1 MGLLSI
7 KTKQVAGVTLMVTV
21 TVVVLSA
28 WSLSSLL
35 TVRLEET
42 HARAQLVAKA
52 LYHRAFAA
60 VQEGGD
66 PIAALRNDKG
76 LRSILEAGGFSGG
89 VLYAALVDGQGIVI
103 MDPQGQDEG
112 KPLQPREDF
121 ETLLKAGPLAQVR
134 AIYTPGDRQY
144 EVRGE
149 PLMNGDQ
156 TIAGV
161 RVVVSTLFIHEQ
173 FGSAMFTPLLTAG
186 GIIIVSTLVALL
198 LAQIGLR
205 PIHVITSGLARLG
218 RGELDVSVDLPAD
231 ADLGDLGDSFK
242 AVSAR
247 LAADRTA
254 LVGQRA
260 TLESVV
266 DHLEDAVAVFSP
278 DGALLFAN
286 AAMQPLLAAPAG
298 HVSTLFP
305 PAHPCRVAVEA
316 VIAGGTARTP
326 ETVGI
331 ADREFL
337 ILTHPVGDTGTAPH
351 GAVLVARNLTYLG
364 QVESTITYSRK
375 LAALGRL
382 SAGIAHEVKNPL
394 NAAMIH
400 LELLRMNL
408 VDQPDALEHVRVI
421 AAQVRRLDEV
431 VQGLLKFNR
440 PEDLKLQPVA
450 IGPIFAEIMPVIAA
464 EASKSHVDVRLE
476 LADNLPPAR
485 ADASLLQQAFLNLAL
500 NACQAMPHGGRLR
513 IAASVV
519 SAHRLEVIFEDS
531 GVGIPPEQLSRI
543 FDLYYTTKETGS
555 GIGLSL
561 VYRAVQLQDG
571 DIEVQS
577 SPGRGTTFRVVLPT
591 AKLPSP
597 FATLAAS

>member
-1 MGLLSI
+1 MGLLRI
-7 KTKQVAGVTLMVTV
+7 KTKQVAGVTLMVTASV
-21 TVVVLSA
+21 IVLGA

-35 TVRLEET
+35 TVRLQET
-42 HARAQLVAKA
+42 RARAEILIRA
-52 LYHRAFAA
+52 LYHRGFA
-60 VQEGGD
+60 VIDEGGD
-66 PIAALRNDKG
+66 PILALSQDKG
-76 LRSILEAGGFSGG
+76 LRSILEASTFSEG
-89 VLYAALVDGQGIVI
+89 VVYATLVDRQGLVI
-103 MDPQGQDEG
+103 MDAMGQDEG
-112 KPLQPREDF
+112 KPIPVREAFDTF
-121 ETLLKAGPLAQVR
+121 LAADLLDQLK
-134 AIYTPGDRQY
+134 AIYTRDGRQY
-144 EVRGE
+144 ELRERLPNTGE
-149 PLMNGDQ
+149 PVV
-156 TIAGV
+156 TIHVG
-161 RVVVSTLFIHEQ
+161 VSTIFIRDQLEE
-173 FGSAMFTPLLTAG
+173 AMPRPLLTAG
-186 GIIIVSTLVALL
+186 GIIVASTLVALL

-247 LAADRTA
+247 LTENRTA

-266 DHLEDAVAVFSP
+266 DHLEDAVAVFGP

-286 AAMQPLLAAPAG
+286 AAMLPLLAAPQG
-298 HVSTLFP
+298 HVATLFP
-305 PAHPCRVAVEA
+305 QAHPCRVAIED
-316 VIAGGTARTP
+316 VIVGGAARPP
-326 ETVGI
+326 ETVEIGES
-331 ADREFL
+331 EFL
-337 ILTHPVGDTGTAPH
+337 ILTHPVGEGDSTPH

-400 LELLRMNL
+400 LELLRMAL
-408 VDQPDALEHVRVI
+408 ADAPEALEHVRVV

-431 VQGLLKFNR
+431 MQGLLKFTR

-450 IGPIFAEIMPVIAA
+450 IAPIFEELMPVVAA

-485 ADASLLQQAFLNLAL
+485 ADSGLLQQAFLNLAI
-500 NACQAMPHGGRLR
+500 NACQAMPQGGHLR

-519 SAHRLEVIFEDS
+519 SAHRLEVIFEDT

-561 VYRAVQLQDG
+561 VYRAIQLQDG

-591 AKLPSP
+591 AKLASP